1 MIYHTKKP
9 LETEGIISSFGM
21 ESVSI
26 YIPLFDM
33 QKEVLWKK
41 EFKICSIHRIRDKDD
56 RLDVKLK
63 HDKKSA
69 KGDVYWVM
77 KVSMHLFRN
86 LRR

>member
-1 MIYHTKKP
+1 
-9 LETEGIISSFGM
+9 M

-33 QKEVLWKK
+33 QKEVMWKK
-41 EFKICSIHRIRDKDD
+41 EFKIYSIHRIPKKED

-63 HDKKSA
+63 HDKISA

-77 KVSMHLFRN
+77 KVIVDLFRS
-86 LRR
+86 LRRSSLWWTALIVLL